1 MRYLLPLLLFPSL
14 SYAGCHPGVNY
25 GQYPITAGNPVCA
38 PYSGS
43 SLGGCVAYCGGAA
56 GNTLCV
62 EFPLASPPTKG
73 PYTTNGNECQYYTG
87 SDSNSSGNS
96 GGNNSGTDGTNQNPN
111 GLVDVGAIMVGDKY
125 VTDFGKGFNVV
136 ANNVNQSA
144 AKVQKSVSDL
154 AKQLDNAMDLNNARY
169 MDPFLSNL
177 SRIAQNTSGMSEG
190 GASTVDFEIA
200 GYLKSINDKSVLDPT
215 MWNNHHA
222 ELMGVLHDIR
232 KDISY
237 VNGTW
242 PQEQS
247 YLESINANLSS
258 IANGGGGGGGGLSEG
273 AINSIYQLD
282 DNVGQLKEVFA
293 GDYSP
298 YLKSAMDSAQ
308 LLSDISGKLDKI
320 SNGSGGDG
328 EGNGGEGDGDK
339 PCEGPLCTFMPPSS
353 SGSGSGL
360 SSVFGEQDIAGI
372 KQQVTERKADIQ
384 EQMDQ
389 IKGVF
394 SPGKLQVS
402 GSYENDYHDIN
413 GANIDLSGKSNIEL
427 FFSLGPKQVIWF
439 LAVLIAFGI
448 LLGGRKDA

>member
-1 MRYLLPLLLFPSL
+1 
-14 SYAGCHPGVNY
+14 
-25 GQYPITAGNPVCA
+25 
-38 PYSGS
+38 
-43 SLGGCVAYCGGAA
+43 
-56 GNTLCV
+56 
-62 EFPLASPPTKG
+62 
-73 PYTTNGNECQYYTG
+73 
-87 SDSNSSGNS
+87 
-96 GGNNSGTDGTNQNPN
+96 
-111 GLVDVGAIMVGDKY
+111 MVGDKY

-136 ANNVNQSA
+136 ANNINQSA

-222 ELMGVLHDIR
+222 ELMGVLNDLR

-293 GDYSP
+293 GRYSP
-298 YLKSAMDSAQ
+298 YIKSAMDSTQ
-308 LLSDISGKLDKI
+308 LLTEISGKLDKI
-320 SNGSGGDG
+320 ANGS
-328 EGNGGEGDGDK
+328 GGEGDGDGQGDGDK
-339 PCEGPLCTFMPPSS
+339 PCKGPLCSFTPPSS
-353 SGSGSGL
+353 SGSSSGF
-360 SSVFGEQDIAGI
+360 SSVFDENSIADVKSKIEDKNKAITDKMQDIKSVF
-372 KQQVTERKADIQ
+372 KQSDIQ
-384 EQMDQ
+384 
-389 IKGVF
+389 IT
-394 SPGKLQVS
+394 
-402 GSYENDYHDIN
+402 GSYDNDYKNIM
-413 GANIDLSGKSNIEL
+413 GADIDLSGKSNWEL
-427 FFSLGPKQVIWF
+427 FFNSGPKVALWL
-439 LAVLIAFGI
+439 LALLIAFGI
-448 LLGGRKDA
+448 LMGGRKNA